1 MATFIV
7 GVILAIGLYFALRH
21 VYYNIRMGKSD
32 CADCSHCAVAGKCNH
47 VNADIQAL
55 LKKRQEA

>member
-21 VYYNIRMGKSD
+21 VYYNFRLGKSD
-32 CADCSHCAVAGKCNH
+32 CADCSHCSVAGKCHQMN
-47 VNADIQAL
+47 NQLSAL
-55 LKKRQEA
+55 SKKQEA